1 MVWNTWGEYVPV
13 SEKKR
18 RAQAK
23 IKKLQKEGEQVR
35 PVVATARSIATTFWG
50 KAWCRNLES
59 YSDYEYRLPRGR
71 SYLRQGAVL
80 DLQVSAG
87 EVKAKVMGSYLY
99 EIKIRIVPL
108 EPKAWKRIKK
118 ACAGGIASTI
128 ELLQGRLSDH
138 VMKVITE
145 PGQGLFPAPNEIKL
159 DCSCPDWADMCK
171 HVAAVM
177 YGVGVRLDE
186 RPELLFTLRNVDP
199 LELIAGAG
207 DAAAQHAGKAGE
219 QVTGVIGDDQI
230 ADVFGIELAVEAPV
244 VAAAPVA
251 QGKAKR
257 VKKKTK
263 PKAPARNCKGV
274 KTIKSR

>member
-1 MVWNTWGEYVPV
+1 MGWNTWGEYVPEA
-13 SEKKR
+13 EKKR
-18 RAQAK
+18 QAQAK
-23 IKKLQKEGEQVR
+23 IKKLQKEGERVQ

-99 EIKIRIVPL
+99 EIKVRIIPL

-128 ELLQGRLSDH
+128 ELLQGRLSDQ
-138 VMKVITE
+138 VMKVITK

-186 RPELLFTLRNVDP
+186 RPELLFTLRGVDH
-199 LELIAGAG
+199 LELMAAAGGAV
-207 DAAAQHAGKAGE
+207 AQHAAAAG
-219 QVTGVIGDDQI
+219 GVAGDSLAADQL
-230 ADVFGIELAVEAPV
+230 ADVFGIELAGEVPAPAPV
-244 VAAAPVA
+244 QVAPKVHRGAA
-251 QGKAKR
+251 GRRGRKR
-257 VKKKTK
+257 
-263 PKAPARNCKGV
+263 
-274 KTIKSR
+274 